1 MKKILLLLFFIIN
14 FSNASIPEEFPKLDQ
29 RVVDEVGLLSPNVKT
44 DLTNI
49 LKDEEE
55 KTSNQIVVVI
65 LKSLKGYSIEDVGL
79 ELGRYWKIGQKGTN
93 NGILLLVAMDDRK
106 MRIEVG
112 YGLEGALTDAIS
124 KEIIEYTLKPNFKA
138 QQYELGILKAV
149 NEIIA
154 TMKGEYVNKNISKNK
169 QENSSFFSI
178 PIVLFAMI
186 FFSMIANSFTKDFK
200 QDTFFR
206 FTRALTVSSFLT
218 LISYIISPFIIS
230 FLLSNFSTFLSE
242 LLSKYHI
249 AFDGIIFIISFILTF
264 LTTKMN
270 LSTNEFI
277 NSSSNSDTSIVVE
290 SLETAGNIA
299 SGIFDIVGSFSGGGG
314 SFGGGGASGSW

>member
-1 MKKILLLLFFIIN
+1 MRKILLLLFFIIN

-154 TMKGEYVNKNISKNK
+154 TMKGEYVNKNNSKNK
-169 QENSSFFSI
+169 EANSSFFSI

-277 NSSSNSDTSIVVE
+277 NSSSNSDTSVVVE

>member
-1 MKKILLLLFFIIN
+1 MKKILLLLFFIIS
-14 FSNASIPEEFPKLDQ
+14 FSNASIAEKFPKLDQ

-44 DLTNI
+44 DLIKI
-49 LKDEEE
+49 LKTEEE

-93 NGILLLVAMDDRK
+93 NGILLLVAVDDRK

-112 YGLEGALTDAIS
+112 YGLEGALTDVIS

-154 TMKGEYVNKNISKNK
+154 TMKGEYVNKNYKDT
-169 QENSSFFSI
+169 QENDSFFSI

-218 LISYIISPFIIS
+218 LISYIISPFVIS
-230 FLLSNFSTFLSE
+230 FLLSDFSTFLAE
-242 LLSKYHI
+242 FLSKYHI
-249 AFDGIIFIISFILTF
+249 AFDGIIFVISFILSFVSAKTR
-264 LTTKMN
+264 
-270 LSTNEFI
+270 STNTDFVTTS
-277 NSSSNSDTSIVVE
+277 SSSNSSVVLD
-290 SLETAGNIA
+290 SLETAGNVA
-299 SGIFDIVGSFSGGGG
+299 SGIFDVIGSFGGKGG

>member
-277 NSSSNSDTSIVVE
+277 NSSSNSDTSVVVE

>member
-1 MKKILLLLFFIIN
+1 MKKILLLLFFILT

-44 DLTNI
+44 DLIKI
-49 LKDEEE
+49 LKTEEE

-112 YGLEGALTDAIS
+112 YGLEGALTDVIS

-154 TMKGEYVNKNISKNK
+154 TMKGEYVNKNYKDT
-169 QENSSFFSI
+169 QENDSFFSI

-218 LISYIISPFIIS
+218 LISYIISPFVIS
-230 FLLSNFSTFLSE
+230 FLLSDFSTFLAE
-242 LLSKYHI
+242 FLSKYHI
-249 AFDGIIFIISFILTF
+249 AFDGIIFVISFILSFVSAKTR
-264 LTTKMN
+264 
-270 LSTNEFI
+270 STNTDFVTTS
-277 NSSSNSDTSIVVE
+277 SSSNSSVVLD
-290 SLETAGNIA
+290 SLETAGEVA
-299 SGIFDIVGSFSGGGG
+299 SGIFEVIGGFSGKGG

>member
-1 MKKILLLLFFIIN
+1 MRKILLLLFFIIN

-277 NSSSNSDTSIVVE
+277 NSSSNSDTSVVVE

>member
-29 RVVDEVGLLSPNVKT
+29 RVIDEVGLLSPNVKT

-49 LKDEEE
+49 LKNEEE